1 MRLAWMLPEPVR
13 GILLAS
19 GIKEENLREIRFRTG
34 RGLVLETLEGEL
46 LLNHEGRKVFVERE
60 AYRVRSED
68 VKTALELLTG
78 YSVYAF
84 EEELRQGYFTVEGGH
99 RIGVAGRAVVE
110 GGRVHRLSYIS
121 FLNFR
126 VAHECK
132 GCSEALFRRL
142 YGDGRYY
149 HTLLFAPA
157 GCGKTTFLRDLIR
170 LLSNAGLRVGVA
182 DERSELAA
190 CHYGIPQHDLGMR
203 TDVMDGCPKAE
214 AMVMLLRSMTP
225 QILAADEIG
234 MEADV
239 FAIRAAAGSG
249 CKVVASAHG
258 DSIEELTRNPVL
270 RTLWEERRFERY
282 VCLEKQGSR
291 FGVKAIYDCEG
302 QIMGNTKGE
311 TDNKYKVTEHNA
323 E

>member
-1 MRLAWMLPEPVR
+1 MRIAWMLPEPVR

-19 GIKEENLREIRFRTG
+19 GILEKELREIRFRVG
-34 RGLVLETLEGEL
+34 RGLILETAAGEV
-46 LLNHEGRKVFVERE
+46 LLNGKGHPVSTEAE
-60 AYRVRSED
+60 AYWITETD

-99 RIGVAGRAVVE
+99 RVGVAGRAVTE
-110 GGRVHRLSYIS
+110 NGRVQRLGYIS
-121 FLNFR
+121 FLNVR
-126 VAHECK
+126 VAHACI
-132 GCSEALFRRL
+132 GCGEGLFRRL
-142 YGDGRYY
+142 YGDGQYY

-190 CHYGIPQHDLGMR
+190 CHHGIPQHDLGMR

-214 AMVMLLRSMTP
+214 AMSMLLRSMTP

-239 FAIRAAAGSG
+239 FAVRAAAGSG

-258 DSIEELTRNPVL
+258 GSFSELIRNPVL

-282 VCLEKQGSR
+282 VRLEKAGQG
-291 FGVKAIYDCEG
+291 FCVGEIYDEV
-302 QIMGNTKGE
+302 GNVMSVEPG
-311 TDNKYKVTEHNA
+311 TEVR
-323 E
+323 

>member
-1 MRLAWMLPEPVR
+1 MKIAWMLPESLR
-13 GILLAS
+13 RILLAS
-19 GIKEENLREIRFRTG
+19 GIKEEKLREIRMRTG
-34 RGLVLETLEGEL
+34 RGLVLETGEGE
-46 LLNHEGRKVFVERE
+46 VFLSTSGCAVASERE
-60 AYRVRSED
+60 AYRVTEAD

-110 GGRVHRLSYIS
+110 NGRVQRLNYIS

-126 VAHECK
+126 VAHECI
-132 GCSEALFRRL
+132 GCSEMLYRRL
-142 YGDGRYY
+142 YGDGKFY

-170 LLSNAGLRVGVA
+170 LLSNGGLRVGVA

-190 CHYGIPQHDLGMR
+190 CHFGIPQHDLGMR

-214 AMVMLLRSMTP
+214 AMGMLLRSMTP

-234 MEADV
+234 LEEDV

-258 DSIEELTRNPVL
+258 GSFEELIRNPVL

-282 VCLEKQGSR
+282 VKLGKSGRDFLIE
-291 FGVKAIYDCEG
+291 AIYDEEG
-302 QIMGNTKGE
+302 RELCDTGPAVPVVRRG
-311 TDNKYKVTEHNA
+311 
-323 E
+323 

>member
-1 MRLAWMLPEPVR
+1 MKIVWMLPEPLR
-13 GILLAS
+13 RILLAS
-19 GIKEENLREIRFRTG
+19 GIKEETLREIRMRTG
-34 RGLVLETLEGEL
+34 RGLVLETAEGEVL
-46 LLNHEGRKVFVERE
+46 LSASGGVVASEKE
-60 AYRVRSED
+60 AYRVTEED

-110 GGRVHRLSYIS
+110 NGRVQRLNYIS

-126 VAHECK
+126 VAHECT
-132 GCSEALFRRL
+132 GCSETLYRRL
-142 YGDGRYY
+142 YGDGMFY

-170 LLSNAGLRVGVA
+170 QLSNNGLRVGVA

-190 CHYGIPQHDLGMR
+190 CHFGIPQHDLGMR

-214 AMVMLLRSMTP
+214 AMGMLLRSMTP

-234 MEADV
+234 LEEDV

-258 DSIEELTRNPVL
+258 GSFAELIRNPVL
-270 RTLWEERRFERY
+270 RMLWEERRFERY
-282 VCLEKQGSR
+282 VKLGKSGRDFLIE
-291 FGVKAIYDCEG
+291 AIYDEEG
-302 QIMGNTKGE
+302 RERCDTGPAVPVVRKG
-311 TDNKYKVTEHNA
+311 
-323 E
+323 

>member
-1 MRLAWMLPEPVR
+1 MRIAWMLPEPVR

-19 GIKEENLREIRFRTG
+19 GILEKELREIRFRVG
-34 RGLVLETLEGEL
+34 RGLILETAAGEV
-46 LLNHEGRKVFVERE
+46 LLNGKGHSVSTEAE
-60 AYRVRSED
+60 AYRITETD

-99 RIGVAGRAVVE
+99 RIGVAGRAVTE
-110 GGRVHRLSYIS
+110 NGRVQRLSYIS
-121 FLNFR
+121 FLNVR
-126 VAHECK
+126 VAHACI
-132 GCSEALFRRL
+132 GCGEGLFRRL
-142 YGDGRYY
+142 YGDGQYY

-170 LLSNAGLRVGVA
+170 LLSNVGLRVGVA

-190 CHYGIPQHDLGMR
+190 CHHGIPQHDLGMR

-214 AMVMLLRSMTP
+214 AMSMLLRSMTP

-258 DSIEELTRNPVL
+258 DSFAEVIRNPVL
-270 RTLWEERRFERY
+270 RMLWEERRFERY
-282 VCLEKQGSR
+282 VRLEKAGQG
-291 FGVKAIYDCEG
+291 FCVGEIYDKA
-302 QIMGNTKGE
+302 GNVMSVEPG
-311 TDNKYKVTEHNA
+311 TEVR
-323 E
+323 

>member
-1 MRLAWMLPEPVR
+1 MKPAWMLPEPVR

-19 GIKEENLREIRFRTG
+19 GIKEESLREIRLRTG
-34 RGLVLETLEGEL
+34 RGLMIETSAGEM
-46 LLNHEGRKVFVERE
+46 LLNASGRTVAFEQE
-60 AYRVRSED
+60 AYRVTEAD

-110 GGRVHRLSYIS
+110 GGRVQRLSYIS

-132 GCSEALFRRL
+132 GCSETLFRRL
-142 YGDGRYY
+142 YGDGLYY

-170 LLSNAGLRVGVA
+170 LLSNNGLRIGVA

-190 CHYGIPQHDLGMR
+190 CHYGVPQHDLGMR
-203 TDVMDGCPKAE
+203 TDVMDRCPKAE

-258 DSIEELTRNPVL
+258 GSFEEVIRNPVL

-282 VCLEKQGSR
+282 VCLEKRGNS
-291 FGVKAIYDCEG
+291 FGVKAIYDVDGVVLE
-302 QIMGNTKGE
+302 NRKT
-311 TDNKYKVTEHNA
+311 V
-323 E
+323 

>member
-1 MRLAWMLPEPVR
+1 MKIAWMLPEPVR
-13 GILLAS
+13 GMLLAS
-19 GIKEENLREIRFRTG
+19 GIKEEKLREIRLRTG
-34 RGLVLETLEGEL
+34 RGLILETAEGETL
-46 LLNHEGRKVFVERE
+46 LDGSGRRVTSETE
-60 AYRVRSED
+60 AYRVTPED

-99 RIGVAGRAVVE
+99 RIGVAGRAVTE
-110 GGRVHRLSYIS
+110 NGRVQRLGAIS
-121 FLNFR
+121 FLNVR

-132 GCSEALFRRL
+132 GCSETLFRRL

-170 LLSNAGLRVGVA
+170 LLSNAGLRVCVA

-214 AMVMLLRSMTP
+214 AMGMLLRSMTP

-258 DSIEELTRNPVL
+258 GSFEELIRNPVL

-282 VCLEKQGSR
+282 VCLEKKEGR
-291 FGVKAIYDCEG
+291 FGVREIYDEEG
-302 QIMGNTKGE
+302 RVMGEKLCKRNI
-311 TDNKYKVTEHNA
+311 
-323 E
+323 

>member
-1 MRLAWMLPEPVR
+1 MQVAWMLPEPVR
-13 GILLAS
+13 GIILAS
-19 GIKEENLREIRFRTG
+19 GILEENLREIRLRTG
-34 RGLVLETLEGEL
+34 RGLVLETEAGEVIL
-46 LLNHEGRKVFVERE
+46 DSSGRRVMSEAK
-60 AYRVRSED
+60 AYRVTADD

-99 RIGVAGRAVVE
+99 RVGVAGRAVTE
-110 GGRVHRLSYIS
+110 NGRVQRLGSIS

-132 GCSEALFRRL
+132 GCSETLFRRL

-170 LLSNAGLRVGVA
+170 LLSNSGLRVGVA

-190 CHYGIPQHDLGMR
+190 CHYGVPQHDLGLR

-214 AMVMLLRSMTP
+214 AMGMLLRSMTP

-258 DSIEELTRNPVL
+258 GSFEELIRNPVL
-270 RTLWEERRFERY
+270 RALWEERRFERY
-282 VCLEKQGSR
+282 VYLEKREGR
-291 FGVKAIYDCEG
+291 FGVGAIYDEEG
-302 QIMGNTKGE
+302 HVMGEEVCKRNISS
-311 TDNKYKVTEHNA
+311 
-323 E
+323 

>member
-1 MRLAWMLPEPVR
+1 MKPARMLPEPVR

-34 RGLVLETLEGEL
+34 RGLVLETSEGEM
-46 LLNHEGRKVFVERE
+46 LLNAAGRAVTSEKE
-60 AYRVRSED
+60 AYRVTETD

-110 GGRVHRLSYIS
+110 EGRIQRLSYIS

-132 GCSEALFRRL
+132 GCSEGLFRKL
-142 YGDGRYY
+142 YGDGQYY

-170 LLSNAGLRVGVA
+170 LLSNTGLRVGVA

-234 MEADV
+234 VEADV

-258 DSIEELTRNPVL
+258 GSFEELIRNPVL

-282 VCLEKQGSR
+282 VCLEKRGNS
-291 FGVKAIYDCEG
+291 FGVKEIYDSEG
-302 QIMGNTKGE
+302 MSIRSAKEFHHRSN
-311 TDNKYKVTEHNA
+311 VTE
-323 E
+323 

>member
-1 MRLAWMLPEPVR
+1 MKLAWMLPEPVR
-13 GILLAS
+13 GMLLAS
-19 GIKEENLREIRFRTG
+19 GISEENLREIRLRTG
-34 RGLVLETLEGEL
+34 RGLILETAAGEVML
-46 LLNHEGRKVFVERE
+46 DAAGRKAVSEKE
-60 AYRVRSED
+60 AYRVTERD

-99 RIGVAGRAVVE
+99 RVGVAGRAVVE
-110 GGRVHRLSYIS
+110 NGRVQRLSSVS
-121 FLNFR
+121 FINFR

-170 LLSNAGLRVGVA
+170 LLSNNGLRVGVA

-190 CHYGIPQHDLGMR
+190 CRYGIPQHDVGLR

-214 AMVMLLRSMTP
+214 AMSMLLRSMTP
-225 QILAADEIG
+225 QILVADEIG

-258 DSIEELTRNPVL
+258 GSFEELIRNPVL

-282 VCLEKQGSR
+282 VCLGKNGRQ
-291 FGVKAIYDCEG
+291 FGIKAIYDEEG
-302 QIMGNTKGE
+302 RTMDE
-311 TDNKYKVTEHNA
+311 T
-323 E
+323 

>member
-1 MRLAWMLPEPVR
+1 MKIAWMLPEPIR
-13 GILLAS
+13 GILTAS
-19 GIKEENLREIRFRTG
+19 GIKEECLREIRLRTG
-34 RGLVLETLEGEL
+34 RGLVLETAEGERIL
-46 LLNHEGRKVFVERE
+46 DASGRAVFSEKE
-60 AYRVRSED
+60 AYRVTEAD
-68 VKTALELLTG
+68 VKTTLELLTG

-99 RIGVAGRAVVE
+99 RIGVAGQTMVE
-110 GGRVHRLSYIS
+110 NGRVQRMGTIS
-121 FLNFR
+121 SINFR
-126 VAHECK
+126 IAHECK

-142 YGDGRYY
+142 YGEGQYY

-170 LLSNAGLRVGVA
+170 LLSNGGLRVGVV

-190 CHYGIPQHDLGMR
+190 CHYGIPQHDLGLR

-258 DSIEELTRNPVL
+258 GSFEELIRNPVL

-282 VCLEKQGSR
+282 VCLEKKGSS
-291 FGVKAIYDCEG
+291 FGVKAIYDGDGTVLENRG
-302 QIMGNTKGE
+302 
-311 TDNKYKVTEHNA
+311 TD
-323 E
+323 

>member
-1 MRLAWMLPEPVR
+1 MKLAWMLPEPVR
-13 GILLAS
+13 GILLVS
-19 GIKEENLREIRFRTG
+19 GIKEENLQEIRFRTG
-34 RGLVLETLEGEL
+34 RGLVLETSEGEV
-46 LLNHEGRKVFVERE
+46 LLNTSGRAVASEGE
-60 AYRVRSED
+60 AYRVTETD

-110 GGRVHRLSYIS
+110 GGRVQRLSYIS

-132 GCSEALFRRL
+132 GCSEALFRSL
-142 YGDGRYY
+142 YGDGQYY

-190 CHYGIPQHDLGMR
+190 CHYGIPQHDMGMR

-234 MEADV
+234 IEADV

-258 DSIEELTRNPVL
+258 GSFEELIRNPVL
-270 RTLWEERRFERY
+270 NTLWEERRFERY
-282 VCLEKQGSR
+282 VCLEKRGNS
-291 FGVKAIYDCEG
+291 FGVKAIYDSEG
-302 QIMGNTKGE
+302 RRIE
-311 TDNKYKVTEHNA
+311 NA
-323 E
+323 K

>member
-1 MRLAWMLPEPVR
+1 M
-13 GILLAS
+13 
-19 GIKEENLREIRFRTG
+19 
-34 RGLVLETLEGEL
+34 
-46 LLNHEGRKVFVERE
+46 
-60 AYRVRSED
+60 
-68 VKTALELLTG
+68 
-78 YSVYAF
+78 
-84 EEELRQGYFTVEGGH
+84 EGGH
-99 RIGVAGRAVVE
+99 RIGVAGRAVLE
-110 GGRVHRLSYIS
+110 NGRVQRLSYIS

-142 YGDGRYY
+142 YGDGQYY

-170 LLSNAGLRVGVA
+170 LLSNAGLQVGVA

-214 AMVMLLRSMTP
+214 AMGMLLRSMTP

-239 FAIRAAAGSG
+239 FAIRAAAGCG
-249 CKVVASAHG
+249 CKVVVSAHG
-258 DSIEELTRNPVL
+258 GSFEEVIRNPVL
-270 RTLWEERRFERY
+270 RMLWEERRFERY
-282 VCLEKQGSR
+282 VCLEKRGR
-291 FGVKAIYDCEG
+291 DFGVKAIYDGEG
-302 QIMGNTKGE
+302 RTLPDRERKE
-311 TDNKYKVTEHNA
+311 K
-323 E
+323 

>member
-1 MRLAWMLPEPVR
+1 MKLVWMLPEPVR

-19 GIKEENLREIRFRTG
+19 GIKEERLREIRFRTG
-34 RGLVLETLEGEL
+34 RGLVLETSDGEV
-46 LLNHEGRKVFVERE
+46 LLNASGRAVASEGE
-60 AYRVRSED
+60 AYRVTEAD

-99 RIGVAGRAVVE
+99 RIGVAGRVVIE
-110 GGRVHRLSYIS
+110 DGRVQRLSYIS

-132 GCSEALFRRL
+132 GCSERLFRRL
-142 YGDGRYY
+142 YGDGQYY

-190 CHYGIPQHDLGMR
+190 CHYGSPQHDLGMR

-234 MEADV
+234 MEEDV

-258 DSIEELTRNPVL
+258 GSFEELIRNPVL
-270 RTLWEERRFERY
+270 WTLWEERRFERY
-282 VCLEKQGSR
+282 VCLEKQGKS
-291 FGVKAIYDCEG
+291 FGVKTIYDSEG
-302 QIMGNTKGE
+302 RIIE
-311 TDNKYKVTEHNA
+311 NA
-323 E
+323 KSD

>member
-1 MRLAWMLPEPVR
+1 MKLAWMLPEPVR

-19 GIKEENLREIRFRTG
+19 GIKEESLREIRFRTG
-34 RGLVLETLEGEL
+34 RGLVLETSTGEV
-46 LLNHEGRKVFVERE
+46 LLNASGRAVTSEKE
-60 AYRVRSED
+60 AYRVTEQD

-110 GGRVHRLSYIS
+110 DGRVQRLSYIS

-132 GCSEALFRRL
+132 GCSEALFQRL
-142 YGDGRYY
+142 YGDGQYY

-249 CKVVASAHG
+249 CKVVVSAHG
-258 DSIEELTRNPVL
+258 GSFEELIRNPVL

-282 VCLEKQGSR
+282 VCLEKKGNG

-302 QIMGNTKGE
+302 QVMGNTKG
-311 TDNKYKVTEHNA
+311 Y
-323 E
+323 

>member
-1 MRLAWMLPEPVR
+1 MKIAWMLPEPVR
-13 GILLAS
+13 GMLLAS
-19 GIKEENLREIRFRTG
+19 GIKEEKLREIRLRTG
-34 RGLVLETLEGEL
+34 RGLILETAEGETL
-46 LLNHEGRKVFVERE
+46 LDGSGRRVTSETE
-60 AYRVRSED
+60 AYRVTPED

-99 RIGVAGRAVVE
+99 RIGVAGRAVTE
-110 GGRVHRLSYIS
+110 NGRVQRLGAIS
-121 FLNFR
+121 FLNVR

-132 GCSEALFRRL
+132 GCSETLFRRL

-170 LLSNAGLRVGVA
+170 LLSNAGLRVCVA

-190 CHYGIPQHDLGMR
+190 CHYGIPQHDLGLR

-214 AMVMLLRSMTP
+214 AMGMLLRSMTP

-258 DSIEELTRNPVL
+258 GSFEELIRNPVL

-282 VCLEKQGSR
+282 VCLEKKEGR
-291 FGVKAIYDCEG
+291 FGVREIYDEEG
-302 QIMGNTKGE
+302 RVMGEKLCKRNI
-311 TDNKYKVTEHNA
+311 
-323 E
+323 

>member
-1 MRLAWMLPEPVR
+1 MKLAWMLPEPIR
-13 GILLAS
+13 GILTAS
-19 GIKEENLREIRFRTG
+19 GIKEECLREIRFRTG
-34 RGLVLETLEGEL
+34 RGLILETSAGEV
-46 LLNHEGRKVFVERE
+46 LLNASGRKVASEE
-60 AYRVRSED
+60 AAYRVTEQD

-99 RIGVAGRAVVE
+99 RIGVAGQTMVE
-110 GGRVHRLSYIS
+110 NGRVQRMGTIS
-121 FLNFR
+121 SINFR

-132 GCSEALFRRL
+132 GCSEVLFRKL
-142 YGDGRYY
+142 YEEGQYY

-170 LLSNAGLRVGVA
+170 LLSNGGLRVGVA

-190 CHYGIPQHDLGMR
+190 CHYGIPQHDLGLR

-258 DSIEELTRNPVL
+258 GSFEELIRNPVL

-282 VCLEKQGSR
+282 VCLEKKGSS
-291 FGVKAIYDCEG
+291 FGVKAIYDGDGTVLENRG
-302 QIMGNTKGE
+302 
-311 TDNKYKVTEHNA
+311 TD
-323 E
+323 

>member
-1 MRLAWMLPEPVR
+1 MQVAWMLPEPVR
-13 GILLAS
+13 SILMAS
-19 GIKEENLREIRFRTG
+19 GISEESLREIRLRTG
-34 RGLVLETLEGEL
+34 RGLVLETSGGEV
-46 LLNHEGRKVFVERE
+46 LLNGAGRAVSFEE
-60 AYRVRSED
+60 ESYRVTATD
-68 VKTALELLTG
+68 VKTAMELLTG

-99 RIGVAGRAVVE
+99 RIGVAGRAVMEE
-110 GGRVHRLSYIS
+110 GRLQRLSYIS

-142 YGDGRYY
+142 YGNGRFY

-190 CHYGIPQHDLGMR
+190 CHFGIPQHDLGLR

-214 AMVMLLRSMTP
+214 GMRMLLRSMTP

-234 MEADV
+234 MEEDV

-258 DSIEELTRNPVL
+258 GSFEELIRNPIL

-282 VCLEKQGSR
+282 VCLEKKGSS
-291 FGVKAIYDCEG
+291 FGVKAIYDEDG
-302 QIMGNTKGE
+302 QTPGDI
-311 TDNKYKVTEHNA
+311 
-323 E
+323 